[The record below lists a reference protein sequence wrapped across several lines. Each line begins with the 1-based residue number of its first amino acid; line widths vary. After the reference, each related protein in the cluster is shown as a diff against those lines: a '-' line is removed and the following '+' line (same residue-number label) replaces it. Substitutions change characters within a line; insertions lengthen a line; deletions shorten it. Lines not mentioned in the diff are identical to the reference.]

1 MTTKELLVRLTA
13 APSVSGAENA
23 AAGVIAD
30 ALAGT
35 ADLFETDPLCNL
47 KATLNPDAPAEDG
60 LLLLAHMDKI
70 GFIVTGVDEATG
82 FLRIEKCGGSDL
94 RCAPAMRVKVLGKR
108 ALPGVIISTPP
119 HLATPDAANKA
130 LPVDKLGVDCG
141 LPYEDMK
148 DLVVPGDRV
157 MEDYPLYELGETKVC
172 GPYLDD
178 CAGVAAVIR
187 AAGIYKEKGGTRR
200 LECVFTTREEVGGQ
214 GAETASFTSGCGAA
228 IAVDVSFAKAPGV
241 PETVEAA
248 LGSGPMIGCAPVLH
262 KDISD
267 RLKALAE
274 EKNIPYTVEVM
285 GRSTGTDA
293 DDALTAGGGKKTGL
307 ISIPLRNMHTPDETA
322 DVRDIEAA
330 ASLLAA
336 FALCEKEDDR

>member
-1 MTTKELLVRLTA
+1 
-13 APSVSGAENA
+13 
-23 AAGVIAD
+23 
-30 ALAGT
+30 
-35 ADLFETDPLCNL
+35 
-47 KATLNPDAPAEDG
+47 
-60 LLLLAHMDKI
+60 
-70 GFIVTGVDEATG
+70 
-82 FLRIEKCGGSDL
+82 
-94 RCAPAMRVKVLGKR
+94 
-108 ALPGVIISTPP
+108 
-119 HLATPDAANKA
+119 
-130 LPVDKLGVDCG
+130 
-141 LPYEDMK
+141 MK

-178 CAGVAAVIR
+178 CAGVAAVIC

-214 GAETASFTSGCGAA
+214 GAETASFSSACGAA
-228 IAVDVSFAKAPGV
+228 IAVDGSFAKAPGL

-262 KDISD
+262 KELSD

-293 DDALTAGGGKKTGL
+293 DDALTAAGGKKTGL

-322 DVRDIEAA
+322 DLRDIEAV

-336 FALCEKEDDR
+336 FALDKKEDDR